1 MQRSSRTTAL
11 TLAAAALAMLILA
24 PASPLL
30 AQEGK
35 AKSMYAELLGDY
47 EFDLAALGMGMVV
60 INVYAEGDSL
70 WVWPETSS
78 EPAEMTP
85 ERFRAS
91 GYEGDVILISGFPE
105 DVDTDILLDLSIGY
119 FFSKPLDLNELN
131 NAIEYVLDTQLWHE
145 KRIASI

>member
-1 MQRSSRTTAL
+1 M
-11 TLAAAALAMLILA
+11 I
-24 PASPLL
+24 
-30 AQEGK
+30 
-35 AKSMYAELLGDY
+35 
-47 EFDLAALGMGMVV
+47 
-60 INVYAEGDSL
+60 
-70 WVWPETSS
+70 
-78 EPAEMTP
+78 

-91 GYEGDVILISGFPE
+91 GYEGDVILISGYPE